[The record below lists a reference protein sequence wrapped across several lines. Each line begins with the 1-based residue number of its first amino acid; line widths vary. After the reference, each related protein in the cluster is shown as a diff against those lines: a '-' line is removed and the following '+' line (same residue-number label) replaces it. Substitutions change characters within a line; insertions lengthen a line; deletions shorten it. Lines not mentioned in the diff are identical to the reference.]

1 MYEKRF
7 VKWMNWKDRN
17 EHPRI
22 HLPGIYICATSSR
35 NIAGDPFNWRKSIIY
50 IGMSNSVAGMK
61 GRLRQF
67 DATIK
72 QNELLGQH
80 GGAERV
86 RFKHRDYEKLI
97 KKLYVAVA
105 PFSCDVK
112 SNKPAD
118 LKIMGKVTQFE
129 YDCLAQY
136 VEIHNKLPEFNDKK
150 RSPKK

>member
-7 VKWMNWKDRN
+7 HKWMKWVDRN

-35 NIAGDPFNWRKSIIY
+35 NIAGEPFNWRKSIIY
-50 IGMSNSVAGMK
+50 IGMSNAVAGMK

-67 DATIK
+67 DFTINQIK
-72 QNELLGQH
+72 KSTH

-97 KKLYVAVA
+97 NRLYVAVA
-105 PFSCDVK
+105 PFRCDVK
-112 SNKPAD
+112 SNNPVD
-118 LKIMGKVTQFE
+118 LKIMGKVAKFE
-129 YDCLAQY
+129 YECLAHY
-136 VEIHNKLPEFNDKK
+136 VEIYNKLPEFNDKK